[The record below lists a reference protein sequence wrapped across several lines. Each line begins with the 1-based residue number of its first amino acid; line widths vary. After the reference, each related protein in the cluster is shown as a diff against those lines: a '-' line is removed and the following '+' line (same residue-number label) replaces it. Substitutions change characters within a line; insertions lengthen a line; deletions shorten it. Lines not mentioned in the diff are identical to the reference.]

1 MSILERDCVLVS
13 KDESGNT
20 IIDMPV
26 TRVNNVEG
34 LGRNP
39 GTAYSVGDVVMCSGS
54 KQLQLIC
61 TTAGTTSTADLD
73 ISANSAG
80 DTINDGTVTW
90 VVAKRNYFNTSGALP
105 IANGGTGATTPAAA
119 RTNLG
124 INNSIGLNPV
134 GTIIAYAANGAIP
147 DGYLPCNGAAVS
159 RVTYAALFAVIGT
172 LYGEGDGSTTFNLP
186 DVTDRFLE
194 GSSTA
199 GNKIT
204 PGLPNLVG
212 GIGGVINS
220 CSGSGTVTSYSI
232 DGCCKINN
240 RANYLNGGAS
250 GTINISQVNFDA
262 SKYNSIFGNSNTI
275 QPPALSIQYLIKY

>member
-199 GNKIT
+199 GNYISA
-204 PGLPNLVG
+204 GLPNICG
-212 GIGGVINS
+212 RFETKFSNANQRIAME
-220 CSGSGTVTSYSI
+220 GTDGAFYSI
-232 DGCCKINN
+232 GEYGSYYDPVVTNN
-240 RANYLNGGAS
+240 GLNNAVLFNAS
-250 GTINISQVNFDA
+250 LYSTIYGSSYTV
-262 SKYNSIFGNSNTI
+262 
-275 QPPALSIQYLIKY
+275 QPSAITMQYIIKY